1 MFCPTCGSAYSQPLK
16 YCNRCGA
23 NVATTAETSMQALE
37 KRLDDYLDGLFW
49 LTVLGLGL
57 IIGGMIVMKRFQ
69 FSEALILGYMVLS
82 SLAFLSNFAIN
93 LREVQ
98 RLKRT
103 REEATKINAGAASEL
118 QLPPASLTNLTS
130 VTENTTRNLEEVPM
144 ERVR

>member
-1 MFCPTCGSAYSQPLK
+1 
-16 YCNRCGA
+16 
-23 NVATTAETSMQALE
+23 MQALE

-69 FSEALILGYMVLS
+69 FSETLILGYMVLS

-98 RLKRT
+98 RLKRS
-103 REEATKINAGAASEL
+103 REEATRISAGTTNEL
-118 QLPPASLTNLTS
+118 KLPPASLTNLAS
-130 VTENTTRNLEEVPM
+130 VTENTTRNLEKVPR
-144 ERVR
+144 EKVR